1 MLTESRRKQYVEVL
15 ATHYVDGKVR
25 PRTISIPLVGE
36 LDIQE
41 VKRVGLDKGLY
52 DP

>member
-36 LDIQE
+36 FDIQE